1 MSEDIYNKISWE
13 FKKDLLNHNI
23 TIDFLENLLR
33 ENKIT
38 NSEAT
43 KRKVYLEE
51 LCNSK
56 IQHGLYDEDS
66 CIEIVEE
73 HDDFLDIRVERS
85 VEILDK
91 IFSNMYE
98 EDGDQEYAQ
107 TMISAWGDIY
117 EWYKKQTESGE

>member
-1 MSEDIYNKISWE
+1 MSEEDIYNKISWE
-13 FKKDLLNHNI
+13 FKKDLVNHNI

-66 CIEIVEE
+66 CIELVEE
-73 HDDFLDIRVERS
+73 HDDFLDIRAERS

-91 IFSNMYE
+91 FFTNMYE
-98 EDGDQEYAQ
+98 EDGDEEYAQ
-107 TMISAWGDIY
+107 NMISACVNVYQWYIY
-117 EWYKKQTESGE
+117 P